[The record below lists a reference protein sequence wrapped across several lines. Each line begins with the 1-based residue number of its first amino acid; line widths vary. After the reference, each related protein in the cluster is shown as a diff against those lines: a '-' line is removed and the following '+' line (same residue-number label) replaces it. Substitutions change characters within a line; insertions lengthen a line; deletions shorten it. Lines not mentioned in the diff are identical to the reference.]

1 MSLLFPHR
9 LPLSNSILNSSRACG
24 LRGKNS
30 DDDVFSDKKRLQ
42 ISQRTFGL
50 FWNGQIDRLMVVSLQ
65 VELQYF
71 QKKFSFFK
79 FSVNFLS
86 LGAFP
91 VLYFVVKIHVT
102 YNISERRKINCF
114 WQYFESRQAENESF
128 ML

>member
-1 MSLLFPHR
+1 MMMFSVTKNVYKSHR
-9 LPLSNSILNSSRACG
+9 GPLG
-24 LRGKNS
+24 
-30 DDDVFSDKKRLQ
+30 F
-42 ISQRTFGL
+42 FGMA
-50 FWNGQIDRLMVVSLQ
+50 RLMVVSLQ